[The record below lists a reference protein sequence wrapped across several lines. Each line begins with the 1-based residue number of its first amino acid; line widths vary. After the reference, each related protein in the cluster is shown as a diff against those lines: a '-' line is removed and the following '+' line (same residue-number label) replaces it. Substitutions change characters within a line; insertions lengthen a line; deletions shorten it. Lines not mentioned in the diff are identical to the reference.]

1 MTTAEKTATIDVDVR
16 QQTSKMTYTEINT
29 EVDKMLDM
37 ISKKRKDGKRMK
49 SAELAEL
56 KAKAAKW
63 AKVALDRSA
72 RV

>member
-16 QQTSKMTYTEINT
+16 EQTSKMAYPEINL

-37 ISKKRKDGKRMK
+37 ISKKKRDGKRLK

-56 KAKAAKW
+56 KTKAAEW

-72 RV
+72 RA